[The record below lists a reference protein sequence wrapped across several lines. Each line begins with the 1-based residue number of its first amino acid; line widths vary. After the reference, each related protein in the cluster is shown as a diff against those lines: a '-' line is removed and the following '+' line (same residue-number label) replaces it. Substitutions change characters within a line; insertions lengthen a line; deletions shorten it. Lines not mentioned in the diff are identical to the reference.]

1 VGDNIIREATQED
14 ILYIYN
20 IEKACFEK
28 PWAYSMF
35 EEEITDNDK
44 ARYFVIEYN
53 SEIVGYSGYWK
64 ILEESH
70 IMNIAIKPG
79 HQGKGLGR
87 LLLEY
92 MIGAFEAEKV
102 ERATLEVGVG
112 NNKAIS
118 LYLSAGF
125 MIKGI
130 RKKYY
135 NGRED
140 AYIMWKEMG
149 VKNDKA

>member
-1 VGDNIIREATQED
+1 VVNYSIREATQND
-14 ILYIYN
+14 IPYIYD
-20 IEKACFEK
+20 IEKKCFEK
-28 PWAYSMF
+28 PWSYSMF

-53 SEIVGYSGYWK
+53 SEIAGYAGYWK
-64 ILEESH
+64 ILEEAH

-87 LLLEY
+87 CLLEY
-92 MIGAFEAEKV
+92 MIKSFEAEKA
-102 ERATLEVGVG
+102 ERATLEVGVE

-118 LYLSAGF
+118 LYSEAGF
-125 MIKGI
+125 RIKGI

-140 AYIMWKEMG
+140 AYIMWKEMEI
-149 VKNDKA
+149 KDDKA